1 MTERRRRFDRSVGI
15 AATAST
21 LVFGCVVTTHEGP
34 GEPPRVSPPPPI
46 PPSKNPSAQAQPPG
60 QSFAEAPAHAED
72 KIGAR
77 HILVMYAG
85 SKRAPAGIQ
94 RTRDEARRRAEEAH
108 TRALAGEDF
117 AALVREYS
125 DEPGAAERGGDLGHF
140 ERRRMVKP
148 FADAAFALDI
158 GGISAVIETDF
169 GFHVIQR
176 TE

>member
-1 MTERRRRFDRSVGI
+1 MAF
-15 AATAST
+15 ST
-21 LVFGCVVTTHEGP
+21 LASGCVVTTFEGP
-34 GEPPRVSPPPPI
+34 GDAPRVTAPPPP
-46 PPSKNPSAQAQPPG
+46 PTRKSSAKALSPG
-60 QSFAEAPAHAED
+60 ETFAEAPAQAED

-77 HILVMYAG
+77 HILVQHAG
-85 SKRAPAGIQ
+85 SKRAGPGIQ
-94 RTRDEARRRAEEAH
+94 RTREEARRRAEEVL

-140 ERRRMVKP
+140 ERRRMVKS
-148 FADAAFALDI
+148 FADAAFALEI
-158 GGISAVIETDF
+158 GSFSKVVETEF

>member
-1 MTERRRRFDRSVGI
+1 MTARHRLDRAVGI
-15 AATAST
+15 AATLCT
-21 LVFGCVVTTHEGP
+21 LSVSCVVTTFEGA
-34 GEPPRVSPPPPI
+34 GEAPRVSPPPPA
-46 PPSKNPSAQAQPPG
+46 PMSKKGSAREQSPG
-60 QSFAEAPAHAED
+60 ESFAEAPARAED

-77 HILVMYAG
+77 HLLVQYAG
-85 SKRAPAGIQ
+85 GKRAAAGIQ
-94 RTRDEARRRAEEAH
+94 RTREEARRRAEEAH

-117 AALVREYS
+117 AVLVREYS

-148 FADAAFALDI
+148 FADAAFALEI
-158 GGISAVIETDF
+158 GGISPVIETEF